1 LASTHAKRCNL
12 KDRLQHHLLN
22 WIVIFR
28 YRMVHHG
35 ISKNTT
41 LKYLGSLE
49 NILKKL
55 NIIA

>member
-1 LASTHAKRCNL
+1 MASIHAQKCTLR
-12 KDRLQHHLLN
+12 DRLQHHLLN

-35 ISKNTT
+35 ISKNAT
-41 LKYLGSLE
+41 LKYLGNLE

>member
-1 LASTHAKRCNL
+1 MAFTDLHPYTV
-12 KDRLQHHLLN
+12 KDKIQHHLLN

-35 ISKNTT
+35 ISKKAT
-41 LKYLGSLE
+41 LIYLGSLE

-55 NIIA
+55 NIIN